1 MDILIAE
8 DENITRA
15 MLTKVL
21 KEDGHRLTV
30 TENGLQAWERLQIRA
45 SGLVITDWMM
55 PQMDGLTLCRKIRN
69 ASFERYIY
77 IIMLTA
83 KDDKKD
89 MLTVLN
95 SGADDY
101 IKKPFDPEELM
112 ARVRT
117 GIRSIEREESLRR
130 MQQDILNVAANIKM
144 KNAKLEAAMSKLGN
158 GTGERPAEEA
168 IPLPLEKLKAGMVL
182 AEDLLMN
189 DGLLLIS
196 KGTQLK
202 EISIRSIRNFGS
214 KGALPSEVLVT
225 MR

>member
-8 DENITRA
+8 DETITRA

-21 KEDGHRLTV
+21 EENGHRLTV
-30 TENGLQAWERLQIRA
+30 TENGLQAWERLQTSTI
-45 SGLVITDWMM
+45 GLVITDWMM

-69 ASFERYIY
+69 ASFEHYIY

-101 IKKPFDPEELM
+101 IKKPFDPDELM

-117 GIRSIEREESLRR
+117 GIRSIEREERLRR

-158 GTGERPAEEA
+158 GTGEPPPGGSDPPATGKIEGRNGVGGRSVNERRVA
-168 IPLPLEKLKAGMVL
+168 V
-182 AEDLLMN
+182 DLQGNPAQRDIDTLDPQFRQQGGVALGSA
-189 DGLLLIS
+189 DG
-196 KGTQLK
+196 
-202 EISIRSIRNFGS
+202 
-214 KGALPSEVLVT
+214 V
-225 MR
+225 

>member
-1 MDILIAE
+1 
-8 DENITRA
+8 
-15 MLTKVL
+15 
-21 KEDGHRLTV
+21 
-30 TENGLQAWERLQIRA
+30 
-45 SGLVITDWMM
+45 
-55 PQMDGLTLCRKIRN
+55 
-69 ASFERYIY
+69 
-77 IIMLTA
+77 MLTA

-101 IKKPFDPEELM
+101 IKKPFDPDELM

-117 GIRSIEREESLRR
+117 GIRSIEREERLRR

-144 KNAKLEAAMSKLGN
+144 KNSKARSGHVQAGN